1 MKYNVLAKKIYN
13 TRVNKNYL
21 QIRYSINRPSIN
33 RREMWCIHSSQLPNY
48 GTTIYD
54 IENILIKYPNS
65 IIKLNTYDTQT
76 GEVQN
81 DAFVITHLDE

>member
-21 QIRYSINRPSIN
+21 QIRYSINR
-33 RREMWCIHSSQLPNY
+33 REMWCIHSSQFPNY

-65 IIKLNTYDTQT
+65 IIKINTYDAQT
-76 GEVQN
+76 GEVKN